1 MKLQQV
7 VDVTE
12 MKVANLKVVQL
23 QLACMQFGQFEPV
36 TTFRAFRNP
45 STTLRIIVM
54 PVLNLHRLHSLKIR
68 SDLCPVA
75 VCA

>member
-1 MKLQQV
+1 M

-12 MKVANLKVVQL
+12 MKVANLKLVQL
-23 QLACMQFGQFEPV
+23 QLACMQFEPV